1 MTGNG
6 KHTTYKNGDDWGMV
20 YYYCFTHIIEF
31 HLNPYKLPYNAMGSF
46 ALKSGWSLM
55 SFWYLPMDI
64 NFRMAAGYGTRL
76 FYAFKNNQRTQQ
88 TLAFWCCFYPTATI
102 STAGPGSHFRWAPRL
117 AHFLPADRSLW
128 GSLQRDGI
136 WTQLAS
142 LQFTAIIP
150 DEKHDIFFHSYFWT
164 TPLTFT
170 IFLQFFTMW
179 VCLQMRYIYPQK
191 NGFHLIG
198 NNDDSPMDLEVFQ
211 FRPRPRL
218 LEVVGKAYSVT
229 FREVW
234 RAQWLPWSE
243 KWSKFKEKMSFP

>member
-179 VCLQMRYIYPQK
+179 VCLPSYIPPKKWLSFNREQWWFTDGSR
-191 NGFHLIG
+191 GFSVQTEASLTG
-198 NNDDSPMDLEVFQ
+198 SGGQGLFGDLQRGVAG
-211 FRPRPRL
+211 PVASL
-218 LEVVGKAYSVT
+218 
-229 FREVW
+229 VW
-234 RAQWLPWSE
+234 KVKQV
-243 KWSKFKEKMSFP
+243 